1 MSDFSLCVLKNITTF
16 GDDNLYTFWLIE
28 ITTELFV
35 QKNPW
40 STSLTQSGL
49 STMGFEIT
57 SKFLQVNQSN
67 PDQQKAE
74 GQLFAIDLRQF
85 FYKPPFL

>member
-1 MSDFSLCVLKNITTF
+1 
-16 GDDNLYTFWLIE
+16 
-28 ITTELFV
+28 
-35 QKNPW
+35 
-40 STSLTQSGL
+40 
-49 STMGFEIT
+49 MGFEIT